1 MCPLATHSTSNR
13 TRSSNGNVP
22 ADRTIFWRV
31 EGSLLNLT
39 AVRPVGFFTWN
50 AQSFL
55 GRWMRRGTM
64 GALALARWGLF
75 ASNRV
80 FATRVLHT
88 VLRGESRD
96 RLDLLGDEFFEY
108 FLRPRLK
115 QSGVDKLKEVMAAG
129 GDVVLV
135 SQGLDHIMRPLA
147 NYLGVGRILCNR
159 LDFRSGMATGRLLD
173 PVIRPR
179 GAFAKLRIQTPDG
192 RISREQLVRDL
203 GFAKSPAIIDEAI
216 RPATRFNPKIT
227 LPVVHFDSHNGAGPL
242 SVRDSLRGKNILLI
256 GATGFIGKVWL
267 ANLLAE
273 LPEIGRIYLLIR
285 SNRSTTS
292 LARFQRVVEE
302 SPVFEPL
309 ARFHGD
315 KFAAFLREKIE
326 VVDGD
331 VTKPELGLAPDV
343 AQKIKR
349 SVHLIVNSSGLT
361 DFNPDL
367 RDALAMNVRA
377 TKHVLD
383 FLTECDHGA
392 LLHLSTSYVVG
403 RRDGR
408 VFEELPRNYTPI
420 GSPGFDAAEECAR
433 LEALI
438 HETEARAESPEV
450 TEEIRRMAKEK
461 EHAAKDLHGAALE
474 NQIRKNRFRWL
485 RQVLTEAGMRRA
497 NELGWP
503 NTYTLT
509 KSLAESLIRNFLDE
523 SPNAAIAVVR
533 PAIVESSIEK
543 PFLGW
548 NEGINTSASLSY
560 LLGTFFRQLPSNAN
574 KCLDLIPVDLVS
586 RGMTLIAAALV
597 SRRHDRVY
605 HLATSVANPCDMRR
619 SIELT
624 GLGHRK
630 FYRAQNG
637 LNHRLRLKF
646 DAIPVSKARYEK
658 LSAPAQRLIVQIIN
672 RTVEPLPFVRPPLA
686 RQERDL
692 ERVIKLITLFEPFIL
707 ENDHVFEAANVERL
721 SEALPPAE
729 RAQFGYDARSLDWW
743 DYWIN
748 VHIPALRK
756 WCYPLIEGRQ
766 PEASPRRSVPLG
778 APAGN
783 LAGAES
789 VSPVSTP

>member
-1 MCPLATHSTSNR
+1 
-13 TRSSNGNVP
+13 
-22 ADRTIFWRV
+22 
-31 EGSLLNLT
+31 
-39 AVRPVGFFTWN
+39 
-50 AQSFL
+50 
-55 GRWMRRGTM
+55 
-64 GALALARWGLF
+64 
-75 ASNRV
+75 
-80 FATRVLHT
+80 
-88 VLRGESRD
+88 
-96 RLDLLGDEFFEY
+96 
-108 FLRPRLK
+108 
-115 QSGVDKLKEVMAAG
+115 
-129 GDVVLV
+129 
-135 SQGLDHIMRPLA
+135 
-147 NYLGVGRILCNR
+147 
-159 LDFRSGMATGRLLD
+159 
-173 PVIRPR
+173 
-179 GAFAKLRIQTPDG
+179 
-192 RISREQLVRDL
+192 
-203 GFAKSPAIIDEAI
+203 
-216 RPATRFNPKIT
+216 
-227 LPVVHFDSHNGAGPL
+227 
-242 SVRDSLRGKNILLI
+242 
-256 GATGFIGKVWL
+256 
-267 ANLLAE
+267 
-273 LPEIGRIYLLIR
+273 
-285 SNRSTTS
+285 
-292 LARFQRVVEE
+292 
-302 SPVFEPL
+302 
-309 ARFHGD
+309 
-315 KFAAFLREKIE
+315 
-326 VVDGD
+326 
-331 VTKPELGLAPDV
+331 
-343 AQKIKR
+343 
-349 SVHLIVNSSGLT
+349 
-361 DFNPDL
+361 
-367 RDALAMNVRA
+367 
-377 TKHVLD
+377 
-383 FLTECDHGA
+383 
-392 LLHLSTSYVVG
+392 VVG

-420 GSPGFDAAEECAR
+420 ASPGFDAAEECAR

-438 HETEARAESPEV
+438 HETEKRAESPEV
-450 TEEIRRMAKEK
+450 TEEIRRMAREK
-461 EHAAKDLHGAALE
+461 EHAAKDLQGAALE

-597 SRRHDRVY
+597 ARRHDRVY

-766 PEASPRRSVPLG
+766 PEAAPRRSVPLD

-789 VSPVSTP
+789 VSPASTPQT